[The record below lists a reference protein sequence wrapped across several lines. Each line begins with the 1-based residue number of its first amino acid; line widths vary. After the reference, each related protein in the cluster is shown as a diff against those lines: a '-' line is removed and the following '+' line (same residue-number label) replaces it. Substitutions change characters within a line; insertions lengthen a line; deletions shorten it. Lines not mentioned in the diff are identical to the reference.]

1 MKLRTFALALL
12 ISALVSVLGCAGGP
26 PSKPPTVDPTEQWI
40 SAGKKVEF
48 AITQTKTMI
57 QRARGT
63 AYLPDLYMRL
73 AELYTERARYAWLVV
88 YERRKARGDEAKAV
102 EAPEA
107 RLLKNLAIST
117 YSRVIRE
124 FPTYPRDDEALFFTG
139 HEYRELGDFDKMK
152 ESYEQLVEN
161 YPKSSHRLEAFLALG
176 DHAFDANDLATAQ
189 RYYERILAEPVSAVH
204 PLARYKLAWVKVNQG
219 DCRDAVRLF
228 EITLKEHPPSGAT
241 SGLSAALLR
250 TQKNLN
256 VAREALID
264 LAYCY
269 PDIYPDKPPVPYFR
283 ELASASSDY
292 VAALRRLANRYSVK
306 EMHPQESVALREVI
320 DGSPGDEDG
329 VELVRRLHAAV
340 TKANSYEKPAGDVE
354 RVISVLDTRLADYRL
369 SADASKKL
377 IDEMELYARDISTRA
392 QVISKENTNPAV
404 QSAVADAYASYLSRF
419 GTSASSD
426 EIRENYAETL
436 LAAKRFYEAGR
447 AYELLAAA
455 TKKQGSPKQARL
467 NAIAAYQQ
475 ALESPQLGRLHRI
488 VAWNGI
494 RTMGSLVI
502 AEAPNDPAVLG
513 IKLSI
518 ARSRYETGDY
528 EASAKLFYAVAHQY
542 PTTNEGVAA
551 AHLSLD
557 ALRLADNLEE
567 LTTVGGWLVADTRIR
582 EDVRKELGEI
592 VSKAAQRQVE
602 EVTASDSDDREQ
614 QLLALAKSHKG
625 SEVGEEAFYNTL
637 LLARSNGELERFY
650 ELGDQ
655 FLTDYP
661 SSPRR
666 TNVLGALAS
675 VAADSAAFKQQ
686 AKYMAAAFAA
696 DPQGKDSADRL
707 YSAASIHAVL
717 GDPAVAAEISKLAD
731 RGSTKVDDLLVL
743 LARSGHVST
752 LDQVL
757 NASSI
762 NTPTAGFFRGYLA
775 FQHGDYAGAN
785 AALSRKS
792 ALSADLAGR
801 AKFLLGEIAY
811 VDFKAA
817 AGAKGGELAE
827 NVDRNVKALAAVDRA
842 FKPVIESGDA
852 RWAMAGLARV
862 ADANLKFA
870 TNLRELELP
879 ANLSEA
885 DKQALKGALEAQAAT
900 AEKRGAELRGACAK
914 QAKKAEI
921 FSEAAKSCLLG
932 QPLADTITMYR
943 DVRATTSG
951 EPAGAAT
958 FQKALLKNS
967 RDVDAMAKLSELY
980 LAAGD
985 VGVALLLLE
994 RAEQVGTHRG
1004 AVQNLLGLTRYQLD
1018 DAQGAAE
1025 AFKAAVAAE
1034 PSDPHW
1040 HLNLAAHCAAFG
1052 HTDRARIELQK
1063 SGSLLGEPR
1072 GPADHPDIGLLGQAA
1087 PAPATKGKAR

>member
-1 MKLRTFALALL
+1 MKLRALWLALL
-12 ISALVSVLGCAGGP
+12 ISVLGCAGGP
-26 PSKPPTVDPTEQWI
+26 PTKPPTVDPTEQWI

-73 AELYTERARYAWLVV
+73 GELYTERARYAWLVV

-124 FPTYPRDDEALFFTG
+124 FPTYARDDEALFFTG

-161 YPKSSHRLEAFLALG
+161 YPKSTHRLEAFLALG
-176 DHAFDANDLATAQ
+176 DHAFDASDLATAQ
-189 RYYERILAEPVSAVH
+189 RYYERILAEPASAVH

-228 EITLKEHPPSGAT
+228 EITLKDHPPSGAT
-241 SGLSAALLR
+241 AGLSAALLR

-269 PDIYPDKPPVPYFR
+269 PDIYPDKPPAPYFR

-292 VAALRRLANRYSVK
+292 IAAMRRLASRYSVK
-306 EMHPQESVALREVI
+306 EMRPQESVALREVL

-340 TKANSYEKPAGDVE
+340 TKANVYDKPAEDVG
-354 RVISVLDTRLADYRL
+354 RVISALDTKLSDYRF
-369 SADASKKL
+369 SADAGKKL
-377 IDEMELYARDISTRA
+377 FDEMELYARDIATRA
-392 QVISKENTNPAV
+392 QVIAKDGGNPAV
-404 QSAVADAYASYLSRF
+404 NGAVADAYAVYLSRF
-419 GTSASSD
+419 GKTAAAD
-426 EIRENYAETL
+426 DIRENYAETL
-436 LAAKRFYEAGR
+436 LTAKRYYEAGR
-447 AYELLAAA
+447 AYEQVAAA
-455 TKKQGSPKQARL
+455 SKKGASPKQARL

-475 ALESPQLGRLHRI
+475 ALESPQLGRLHRLI
-488 VAWNGI
+488 AWNGV
-494 RTMGSLVI
+494 RAMGSLVI
-502 AEAPNDPAVLG
+502 AEAPSDPAVLG

-582 EDVRKELGEI
+582 EDVRKELSEI

-655 FLTDYP
+655 FLADYP
-661 SSPRR
+661 SSQRR
-666 TNVLGALAS
+666 TNVLGALAG
-675 VAADSAAFKQQ
+675 VASDSAAFKQE

-717 GDPAVAAEISKLAD
+717 GDPAVASEISKLSD
-731 RGSTKVDDLLVL
+731 RGSSKVDDLLVL
-743 LARSGHVST
+743 LARSGHVSL

-757 NASSI
+757 NASPI
-762 NTPTAGFFRGYLA
+762 NTPTAGFFRGYSA
-775 FQHGDYAGAN
+775 FAHGDYAGAS

-792 ALSADLAGR
+792 ATSADLSGR

-811 VDFKAA
+811 AEFKAA
-817 AGAKGGELAE
+817 GTKGGELAE
-827 NVDRNVKALAAVDRA
+827 NVDRNVKALANVDRA
-842 FKPVIESGDA
+842 FKPVIEGGDA

-862 ADANLKFA
+862 ADANMKFA
-870 TNLRELELP
+870 AVLREIELP
-879 ANLSEA
+879 ASLSDA
-885 DKQALKGALEAQAAT
+885 DKQALKGALEGQAAA
-900 AEKRGAELRGACAK
+900 AEKRGGELRGACAK

-951 EPAGAAT
+951 EPAGAAA

-967 RDVDAMAKLSELY
+967 RDVDAMTKLAQLY
-980 LAAGD
+980 LTAGD
-985 VGVALLLLE
+985 AGVALLLLE

-1004 AVQNLLGLTRYQLD
+1004 AVQNLLGLTHYQLD

-1052 HTDRARIELQK
+1052 HMDRAKSELAK
-1063 SGSLLGEPR
+1063 SGSLLNEPR
-1072 GPADHPDIGLLGQAA
+1072 GPTDHPDVGLLSQIG
-1087 PAPATKGKAR
+1087 PAPAAKGKAR

>member
-1 MKLRTFALALL
+1 MKALRTLALALV
-12 ISALVSVLGCAGGP
+12 LVMSSVGCGGGP
-26 PSKPPTVDPTEQWI
+26 PAKPPVVDPTEQWVA
-40 SAGKKVEF
+40 AGKKVEF

-107 RLLKNLAIST
+107 RLLKNLAIGT

-152 ESYEQLVEN
+152 ESYTQLVET
-161 YPKSSHRLEAFLALG
+161 YPKSTHRLEAFLALG
-176 DHAFDANDLATAQ
+176 DHEFDASDLPSAQ
-189 RYYERILAEPVSAVH
+189 RYYERILAEPPSPVH
-204 PLARYKLAWVKVNQG
+204 ALARYKLAWVKVNMG

-228 EITLKEHPPSGAT
+228 ELTLKDHPANAT
-241 SGLSAALLR
+241 AGLSAALLR
-250 TQKNLN
+250 TQKSLN

-269 PDIYPDKPPVPYFR
+269 PDIYPDKPPAPYFR

-292 VAALRRLANRYSVK
+292 IAALRRLASRYSVK
-306 EMHPQESVALREVI
+306 EMRPQESVALREVI

-329 VELVRRLHAAV
+329 VELVRRLHTAV
-340 TKANSYEKPAGDVE
+340 TKANAYDKPAEDVE
-354 RVISVLDTRLADYRL
+354 RVISVLDTKLSDYRL
-369 SADASKKL
+369 TPEAGKKL
-377 IDEMELYARDISTRA
+377 YDEMELYARDIGTRA
-392 QVISKENTNPAV
+392 QLASKDAATPAV
-404 QSAVADAYASYLSRF
+404 SSAVADAYAAYLSRF
-419 GTSASSD
+419 GKSEAAN

-436 LAAKRFYEAGR
+436 IAAKRYFDAGR
-447 AYELLAAA
+447 AYEQLAAA
-455 TKKQGSPKQARL
+455 TKKGVSPKQARL
-467 NAIAAYQQ
+467 NALAAYQQ
-475 ALESPQLGRLHRI
+475 ALESPQLGRLHRLI
-488 VAWNGI
+488 AWNGI
-494 RTMGSLVI
+494 RTMGTLVI
-502 AEAPNDPAVLG
+502 AEAPADPAVLG

-528 EASAKLFYAVAHQY
+528 EASAKLFFAVAHQY

-582 EDVRKELGEI
+582 EDVRKELAEI

-602 EVTASDSDDREQ
+602 EVTASDSEDREQ

-637 LLARSNGELERFY
+637 LLARSNGELARFY

-661 SSPRR
+661 SSSRR

-675 VAADSAAFKQQ
+675 VASDSAAFKQE

-717 GDPAVAAEISKLAD
+717 GDPAVVGEITKLSD
-731 RGSTKVDDLLVL
+731 RGSAKVDDLLDL
-743 LARSGHVST
+743 LARSGHVSI

-757 NASSI
+757 NASPIS
-762 NTPTAGFFRGYLA
+762 TPTAGFFRGYLA
-775 FQHGDYAGAN
+775 FAHGDYPAAN
-785 AALSRKS
+785 AALSRKT
-792 ALSADLAGR
+792 ALSADLTGR
-801 AKFLLGEIAY
+801 TKYLLGEIAY
-811 VDFKAA
+811 ADFKA

-827 NVDRNVKALAAVDRA
+827 TVDKNVKALAALDRA
-842 FKPVIESGDA
+842 FKPVIEGGDA

-870 TNLRELELP
+870 AVLRQLELP

-885 DKQALKGALEAQAAT
+885 DKQALKGALEGQAAA
-900 AEKRGAELRGACAK
+900 AEQRGGELRGACAK

-932 QPLADTITMYR
+932 QPLPDTVTMYR

-951 EPAGAAT
+951 DPAGAANY
-958 FQKALLKNS
+958 QKALLKNS
-967 RDVDAMAKLSELY
+967 KDVEAMTKLAELY
-980 LAAGD
+980 LGSGN

-994 RAEQVGTHRG
+994 RAGQVGTHRG
-1004 AVQNLLGLTRYQLD
+1004 PVENLLGLTHYQLD
-1018 DAQGAAE
+1018 EAQEAAE
-1025 AFKAAVAAE
+1025 AFKAAIAAE
-1034 PSDPHW
+1034 PSNPHW
-1040 HLNLAAHCAAFG
+1040 HLNMAAHCAAFG
-1052 HTDRARIELQK
+1052 HLDRAKAELQK
-1063 SGSLLGEPR
+1063 SGSLLAEPR
-1072 GPADHPDIGLLGQAA
+1072 GPTDHPDVALLSQLAAA
-1087 PAPATKGKAR
+1087 PAPKGKGR